1 MKHRNDQRW
10 SRPLLLVLL
19 SLLLTVGGTGSV
31 CAQVTED
38 FESATITDEGLS
50 LTTSKGKW
58 NVVGTGNYVGIA
70 TDASKDIQYKTGYA
84 GHSDSQSAI
93 GNGSYN
99 SNSWIITPVQVTGT
113 VTYWVKKGTNNMFAY
128 VRKATWNAGTST
140 FDIANSNLQSAT
152 FSSSSW
158 TQNSVN
164 VGETPTYIAFQISKS
179 WLDDV
184 TYTPYVAPAGAALTV
199 KDGATTIASPYAFD
213 FGTAAVGTTHTFT
226 LSNPG
231 TAAVEGLS
239 VSETGNFGATLSAN
253 TIAAG
258 GEATLTITMPA
269 ATGSSAI
276 TISST
281 TEGVAD
287 FVINASGTYVSNMV
301 VNQPASLS
309 FGAIGQAGF
318 SSKTFTISNTGNA
331 PLEGITVTTSESE
344 VLEYAF
350 HISGVPTSLA
360 AGASQE
366 VTITMSAQAPLTI
379 LNVGYY
385 STDIKVNATGK
396 EEVKFAVD
404 GAVIGDATPKEEF
417 TNGLP
422 VNWTNTS
429 WTFANGEASCTTSA
443 QLTTPK
449 LNSSEGNFII
459 VKAKSKDAYT
469 GNYITLQGSTDNGES
484 FTDLKTI
491 EFPANSNTEFVSYIV
506 NGIPAAV
513 NKIRFKGFYA
523 VVDEITNLNYAP
535 ALTVTTGEPAA
546 TVTSPANYDF
556 GECAANATVTYSF
569 ANTGGGTINITNVAI
584 TGDGAA
590 AYSTNW
596 TTSVAAP
603 FDLVISRTYDAG
615 RAGAQDAVVTVTTSE
630 GNFVI
635 NVTGTD
641 MAADAPTLSVST
653 NAIDFGKVTAD
664 AVQTV
669 TVTNDGTGSMDVTIA
684 SDNAAFELSATSL
697 TGIGAG
703 ESKTF
708 DVTFKFGTPYGVKN
722 GNVTVTPSYDA
733 GAAQVI
739 TVTGKAKDPAIWSED
754 FAGGTLPIGWESG
767 TNWTIAE
774 GKAKGTWA
782 SSASYLTTAPL
793 TVGATT
799 DELTFD
805 YEATGN
811 YTDIVIE
818 KSKDGGEFT
827 ALHTIADLSNG
838 DAGTYTITGLEAGTY
853 KFRFKND
860 NYNLDNFEGFVLNL
874 PDHIMV
880 ITASNIPVSG
890 LKEGQAFNA
899 NVTVKENRG
908 VAETGVVAKVY
919 MGSTVIGT
927 SDATAFNAGES
938 KIITVSCTPN
948 VGGDGVQ
955 MHIEVEYAGGTLSTN
970 TVSRNVAPITNL
982 TLNETSSDAVVAG
995 TYDNLTLQRQIAA
1008 GWNTVCLP
1016 FDITNIETFFGTG
1029 AKAYD
1034 FTSYT
1039 DGELGFT
1046 KVDELSGSYPYIVY
1060 VPNAIT
1066 EDIELHN
1073 ITIDNSDATPF
1084 YRYQSG
1090 AYFRG
1095 TYAPI
1100 AAGGWTK
1107 TVDTDVI
1114 YGVSGAGKIAPA
1126 QASTTM
1132 KGFRAYFDLPE
1143 GSEARLSLYDDA
1155 TGITTVL
1162 NAKDLNSDGKLYNLN
1177 GQRVENAHKG
1187 LYIVN
1192 GRKVV
1197 VK

>member
-1 MKHRNDQRW
+1 M
-10 SRPLLLVLL
+10 
-19 SLLLTVGGTGSV
+19 

-38 FESATITDEGLS
+38 FSSVTVTNGDTELS
-50 LTTSKGKW
+50 NGW
-58 NVVGTGNYVGIA
+58 IA
-70 TDASKDIQYKTGYA
+70 TAGNNWTKFNNSTASSPASTVDYYLYSGGQAKGETGKALGGY
-84 GHSDSQSAI
+84 
-93 GNGSYN
+93 YN
-99 SNSWIITPVQVTGT
+99 ATGWVVIPVQISGDLKFYYKRWGT
-113 VTYWVKKGTNNMFAY
+113 TTKTVA
-128 VRKATWNAGTST
+128 VRKATFTGSAYNIAGSDLAKYTGT
-140 FDIANSNLQSAT
+140 ADWSNEVT
-152 FSSSSW
+152 
-158 TQNSVN
+158 VN
-164 VGETPTYIAFQISKS
+164 VGNTPTYVAFQI
-179 WLDDV
+179 LGALIDDV

-231 TAAVEGLS
+231 TATLEGLS
-239 VSETGNFGATLSAN
+239 VSETGNFGATLSA
-253 TIAAG
+253 TSIAAG

-269 ATGSSAI
+269 ATGNSAI

-422 VNWTNTS
+422 VNWTNTG

-449 LNSSEGNFII
+449 LNSSEGNFIV

-469 GNYITLQGSTDNGES
+469 GNYITVQGSTNNGES

-596 TTSVAAP
+596 MTSVAAP

-703 ESKTF
+703 ESKIF

-995 TYDNLTLQRQIAA
+995 TYDNLTLQRQFAA